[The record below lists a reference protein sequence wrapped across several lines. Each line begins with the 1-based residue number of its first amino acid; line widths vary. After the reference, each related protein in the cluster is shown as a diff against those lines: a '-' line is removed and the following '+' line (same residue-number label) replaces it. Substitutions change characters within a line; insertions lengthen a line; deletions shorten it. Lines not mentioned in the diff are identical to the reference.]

1 MQNGPTVAV
10 VGAGLVGESLIA
22 ELRRR
27 DFPLKELRVLARSA
41 RRASLAG
48 DEFEVGVAEP
58 DAFEGVDLALFAGT
72 EGEKGAAVQ
81 LAREAI
87 ARGAIVVD
95 NGSDFRL
102 DPEVPLV
109 VPEVNAE
116 AVESH
121 RGVIANPNC
130 STIQLVVTLAPIA
143 REFGLKKVVVS
154 TYQAVSGA
162 GRGGVEALEAHKG
175 IVANPNC
182 STIQLAVTLAPL
194 ALEFGLKKVVV
205 STYQAVSGAGR
216 GGVEALES
224 GREDAFPKPI
234 VGNAIPLIGG
244 VGEDGYTTEEK
255 KMTEE
260 SRKILSLPDLQV
272 FPTAVRIPVHTG
284 HSESVYVETER
295 GVDLAEVLEVLAGTP
310 GVSFSGEAADYPTP
324 LEFAGNP
331 QVAVGRVR
339 VEGNVIEYWCV
350 SDNLLKGAATNAVQI
365 AEYLA
370 GAASGVPSASGA
382 SAARA

>member
-1 MQNGPTVAV
+1 MPEGYTVAV
-10 VGAGLVGESLIA
+10 VGAGLVGERLVA
-22 ELRRR
+22 ELKRR
-27 DFPLKELRVLARSA
+27 DFPLKELRVLARTA
-41 RRASLAG
+41 RRVVLAG
-48 DEFEVGVAEP
+48 ETFEVEVAEP
-58 DAFEGVDLALFAGT
+58 DAFEGVDYALFAGT

-81 LAREAI
+81 LAHEAI
-87 ARGAIVVD
+87 SRGAIVID

-116 AVESH
+116 ALEAH
-121 RGVIANPNC
+121 RGIIANPNC

-162 GRGGVEALEAHKG
+162 GRSGVEALED
-175 IVANPNC
+175 
-182 STIQLAVTLAPL
+182 
-194 ALEFGLKKVVV
+194 
-205 STYQAVSGAGR
+205 
-216 GGVEALES
+216 
-224 GREDAFPKPI
+224 GREDAFPKPS

-255 KMTEE
+255 KMKEE
-260 SRKILSLPDLQV
+260 SRKILSLPDLPV

-295 GVDLAEVLEVLAGTP
+295 DVTLAEVLEILSTAP
-310 GVSFSGEAADYPTP
+310 GVSFSGDASDIPTP
-324 LEFAGNP
+324 IEAVGDP
-331 QVAVGRVR
+331 QVFVGRVR
-339 VEGNVIEYWCV
+339 VEGNVVEYWCV

-365 AEYLA
+365 AESLV
-370 GAASGVPSASGA
+370 GVV
-382 SAARA
+382 ARA

>member
-1 MQNGPTVAV
+1 MPERLTVAV
-10 VGAGLVGESLIA
+10 VGAGLVGERLVA

-27 DFPLKELRVLARSA
+27 GFPLNELRVLARSS
-41 RRASLAG
+41 RRATLAG
-48 DEFEVGVAEP
+48 ETFEVGVAEP
-58 DAFEGVDLALFAGT
+58 EAFEGVDLAFFAGT

-87 ARGAIVVD
+87 SRGAIVID

-116 AVESH
+116 ALEAH
-121 RGVIANPNC
+121 KGIIANPNC

-143 REFGLKKVVVS
+143 REFGIKKVVVS
-154 TYQAVSGA
+154 TYQAVSGS
-162 GRGGVEALEAHKG
+162 GRSGVEALED
-175 IVANPNC
+175 
-182 STIQLAVTLAPL
+182 
-194 ALEFGLKKVVV
+194 
-205 STYQAVSGAGR
+205 
-216 GGVEALES
+216 
-224 GREDAFPKPI
+224 GREDVYPKPI
-234 VGNAIPLIGG
+234 AGNAIPLIGG

-255 KMTEE
+255 KMKEE
-260 SRKILSLPDLQV
+260 SRKILSLPDLPV

-295 GVDLAEVLEVLAGTP
+295 DVDLSEVLEVLGGAP
-310 GVSFSGEAADYPTP
+310 GVSFSDDAAEYPTP
-324 LEFAGNP
+324 LEAAGDP
-331 QVAVGRVR
+331 GVSVGRVR
-339 VEGNVIEYWCV
+339 VEGNAIEYWCV

-370 GAASGVPSASGA
+370 GARSGIPSTSVAGA
-382 SAARA
+382 

>member
-1 MQNGPTVAV
+1 MPEGFTVAV
-10 VGAGLVGESLIA
+10 VGAGLVGERLVA

-27 DFPLKELRVLARSA
+27 NFHLKELRVLARSA
-41 RRASLAG
+41 RRATLAG
-48 DEFEVGVAEP
+48 ETFEVGVAEP
-58 DAFEGVDLALFAGT
+58 EAFEGVDLALFAGT

-87 ARGAIVVD
+87 SRGAIVID

-102 DPEVPLV
+102 NPEVPLV

-116 AVESH
+116 ALEAH
-121 RGVIANPNC
+121 NGVVANPNC
-130 STIQLVVTLAPIA
+130 STIQLVVTLAPIV

-162 GRGGVEALEAHKG
+162 GRSGVEALE
-175 IVANPNC
+175 N
-182 STIQLAVTLAPL
+182 
-194 ALEFGLKKVVV
+194 
-205 STYQAVSGAGR
+205 GR
-216 GGVEALES
+216 K
-224 GREDAFPKPI
+224 DAFPKPI

-255 KMTEE
+255 KMKEE
-260 SRKILSLPDLQV
+260 SRKILSLPDLPV

-295 GVDLAEVLEVLAGTP
+295 DVDLAEVLEVLGGAP
-310 GVSFSGEAADYPTP
+310 GVSFSGDAADYPTP
-324 LEFAGNP
+324 LEATGDP
-331 QVAVGRVR
+331 KVGVGRVR

-370 GAASGVPSASGA
+370 GATSGAPSASGA

>member
-1 MQNGPTVAV
+1 MPEGYTVAV
-10 VGAGLVGESLIA
+10 VGAGLVGERLVA

-41 RRASLAG
+41 RRATLAG
-48 DEFEVGVAEP
+48 ETFEVGVAEP
-58 DAFEGVDLALFAGT
+58 EAFEGVDLALFAGT

-87 ARGAIVVD
+87 SRGAIVVD

-116 AVESH
+116 ALEAH
-121 RGVIANPNC
+121 KGVVANPNC
-130 STIQLVVTLAPIA
+130 STIQLVVTLAPLA

-162 GRGGVEALEAHKG
+162 GR
-175 IVANPNC
+175 
-182 STIQLAVTLAPL
+182 S
-194 ALEFGLKKVVV
+194 
-205 STYQAVSGAGR
+205 
-216 GGVEALES
+216 GVEALES

-255 KMTEE
+255 KMKEE
-260 SRKILSLPDLQV
+260 SRKILSMPDLPV

-295 GVDLAEVLEVLAGTP
+295 NVDLSEVLEVLGGAP
-310 GVSFSGEAADYPTP
+310 GVSFSGDAADYPTP
-324 LEFAGNP
+324 LEAAGDP
-331 QVAVGRVR
+331 KVSVGRLR
-339 VEGNVIEYWCV
+339 VERNAIEYWCV

-370 GAASGVPSASGA
+370 GARSGVPSASGA
-382 SAARA
+382 RA

>member
-1 MQNGPTVAV
+1 MPEGYTVAV
-10 VGAGLVGESLIA
+10 VGAGLVGERLVA

-41 RRASLAG
+41 RRSTLAG
-48 DEFEVGVAEP
+48 ETFEVGVAEP
-58 DAFEGVDLALFAGT
+58 EAFEGVEFALFAGT

-87 ARGAIVVD
+87 SRGAIVID

-116 AVESH
+116 ALEAH
-121 RGVIANPNC
+121 KGVVANPNC
-130 STIQLVVTLAPIA
+130 STIQLVVTLAPLA
-143 REFGLKKVVVS
+143 R
-154 TYQAVSGA
+154 
-162 GRGGVEALEAHKG
+162 
-175 IVANPNC
+175 
-182 STIQLAVTLAPL
+182 
-194 ALEFGLKKVVV
+194 EFGLKKVVV

-255 KMTEE
+255 KMKEE
-260 SRKILSLPDLQV
+260 SRKILSLPDLPV
-272 FPTAVRIPVHTG
+272 FPTAVRVPVHTG
-284 HSESVYVETER
+284 HSESVYIETER
-295 GVDLAEVLEVLAGTP
+295 DVDLSGVLEVLGDAP
-310 GVSFSGEAADYPTP
+310 GVSFSGDAADYPTP
-324 LEFAGNP
+324 LEAAGDP
-331 QVAVGRVR
+331 KVSVGRVR
-339 VEGNVIEYWCV
+339 VEGNAIEYWCV

-370 GAASGVPSASGA
+370 GAASSIPGAASASGA
-382 SAARA
+382 RV